1 MSQPSRRQ
9 FLHRTLAGSS
19 VPWLAGLTATPTLAA
34 FDDPRERDL
43 IVRST
48 RPLDAETPVEVFT
61 RFLTPNQE
69 FFVRSHFGPPA
80 VGLSPW
86 KLEIEG
92 LVEKPLSFSLEDLGG
107 LEQVTL
113 PAVLQCSGNGRAFF
127 SPTIPGVGWE
137 KGAVGNALWS
147 GVRLA
152 DVLNRAGAKTDAAHV
167 QLHGA
172 DTPPNPKTPAFFRSI
187 PLTRAMDP
195 STILA
200 TSMNGEPLPL
210 LHGGP
215 IRLVV
220 PTWAGNHW
228 IKWLR
233 KITVAKEE
241 APGFYMQTG
250 YKIPKVPTP
259 PGVDLKPDQLKS
271 VTTLNVK
278 SLIASPA
285 EGGTLKPGKVEIR
298 GVAWTGEGVV
308 NRLEV
313 STGADWSPATF
324 LNEPSPGTWRTWTF
338 TWDAEPGRH
347 IIRARATDSTGEV
360 QPESTPW
367 NRSGY
372 LWNAIDK
379 ITCEV
384 R

>member
-1 MSQPSRRQ
+1 MSQFRTRRD
-9 FLHRTLAGSS
+9 FLYRTLAASSLPWVSGSS
-19 VPWLAGLTATPTLAA
+19 FSRASEFQNPEP
-34 FDDPRERDL
+34 DL
-43 IVRST
+43 IVRSS
-48 RPLDAETPVEVFT
+48 RPLDAESPVEVFD
-61 RFLTPNQE
+61 RFLTPNRL

-80 VGLSPW
+80 LGLSPW
-86 KLEIEG
+86 TLEIDG
-92 LVEKPLSFSLEDLGG
+92 LVERPLRFSLDDLKG
-107 LEQVTL
+107 LEKVTL

-127 SPTIPGVGWE
+127 EPTIPGVAWE
-137 KGAVGNALWS
+137 KGAVGNAEWS
-147 GVRLA
+147 GVRLV
-152 DVLNRAGAKTDAAHV
+152 DVLKRAGVKAEAAHV

-172 DTPPNPKTPAFFRSI
+172 DTPPNPKTPAYFRSI
-187 PLTRAMDP
+187 PLTRALDP

-233 KITVAKEE
+233 KITVSKDE
-241 APGFYMQTG
+241 APGFYMQNG
-250 YKIPKVPTP
+250 YKMPKVPTP

-278 SLIASPA
+278 SLIARPI
-285 EGGTLKPGKVEIR
+285 EGATLKAGPIEIK
-298 GVAWTGEGVV
+298 GVAWTGEGFVEKV
-308 NRLEV
+308 EV
-313 STGADWSPATF
+313 STGDGWSQANLQGDAT
-324 LNEPSPGTWRTWTF
+324 PGTWREWTF
-338 TWDAEPGRH
+338 TWNAQPGRQT
-347 IIRARATDSTGEV
+347 IQARATDSKGEV
-360 QPESTPW
+360 QPETFPW

-379 ITCEV
+379 VHCEV